1 MINQAMNIMSDPRG
15 GQNKQLFILF
25 FFAFIVYGSSI
36 TIFGAVL
43 PRIIGDFNWSYT
55 VTGLVFMVGSV
66 GFFVSAFLSGLVVER
81 YHAKPFFIAALC
93 LCAIALS
100 LFARIPSPI
109 VNLLLNLVIGFS
121 QGVIE
126 VIINYEVIRLE
137 KVGQSRL
144 MNLLH
149 AGFSIGAIIGPLGVS
164 ALLQYGRV
172 WNIIFPFMGALFL
185 ILAVFFV
192 FTPFFG
198 PEPRAVSGKS
208 GSLSLLRMPMFVLLC
223 LAILLHVGSELG
235 ATIWMAEY
243 FVRILVVPASIAAF
257 SISALWIGVLVGRTL
272 ISALWHKKRQEMLIL
287 ILSLLCVGSLLAL
300 LFIRSALP
308 AMAIV
313 FILGLGFSGI
323 YPLIMSLTGMT
334 FHSSTAVGMM
344 MTFTGIGS
352 FSFPFLLAGVAER
365 LGLRSGFLLLA
376 ALPLGIALISA
387 ILSIKYRV
395 K

>member
-1 MINQAMNIMSDPRG
+1 MSDPHGR
-15 GQNKQLFILF
+15 QNKRFFILL
-25 FFAFIVYGSSI
+25 FFAFIVYGSSF

-43 PRIIGDFNWSYT
+43 PRIIADFNWSYT
-55 VTGLVFMVGSV
+55 MTGLVFMVGSV

-81 YHAKPFFIAALC
+81 HNAKPFLIAALC

-100 LFARIPSPI
+100 LFARIPSPT

-164 ALLQYGRV
+164 AILQYGRV

-185 ILAVFFV
+185 ILAGLYM

-198 PEPRAVSGKS
+198 PEPHTVSGKS
-208 GSLSLLRMPMFVLLC
+208 GSLSLLRTPMFIMLC
-223 LAILLHVGSELG
+223 LSMLFLVGSEMG

-272 ISALWHKKRQEMLIL
+272 ISVLLHKKRQEMLVL
-287 ILSLLCVGSLLAL
+287 ILALLCVGSLISI
-300 LFIRSALP
+300 LFIRSTLP
-308 AMAIV
+308 AMVIV

-323 YPLIMSLTGMT
+323 YPLIMSLTGMI
-334 FHSSTAVGMM
+334 FHSSTAVGML

-352 FSFPFLLAGVAER
+352 FTFPFLLAGVAER

-376 ALPLGIALISA
+376 TLPLGIAIISV
-387 ILSIKYRV
+387 ILSTRYRA

>member
-1 MINQAMNIMSDPRG
+1 VDK
-15 GQNKQLFILF
+15 NKRLFILF

-55 VTGLVFMVGSV
+55 VAGLVFMVGSV
-66 GFFVSAFLSGLVVER
+66 GFFVSAFLSGIVVER

-93 LCAIALS
+93 LCATALS

-109 VNLLLNLVIGFS
+109 VNLLLNLAIGFS

-137 KVGQSRL
+137 KAGQSRL

-185 ILAVFFV
+185 ILAGFFV
-192 FTPFFG
+192 FTHFFES
-198 PEPRAVSGKS
+198 EPRSASGKS
-208 GSLSLLRMPMFVLLC
+208 GSLSLLRTPMFILLC
-223 LAILLHVGSELG
+223 LAMLFLVGSELG

-272 ISALWHKKRQEMLIL
+272 ISAFWHKKRQEMLIL
-287 ILSLLCVGSLLAL
+287 ILALLCVGSLLVI

-308 AMAIV
+308 AMVVV
-313 FILGLGFSGI
+313 FILGFGFSGI

-344 MTFTGIGS
+344 MTFTGIGA
-352 FSFPFLLAGVAER
+352 FSFPFLLAGVADR

-376 ALPLGIALISA
+376 TLPLGIAIISA
-387 ILSIKYRV
+387 IISIKYRA

>member
-1 MINQAMNIMSDPRG
+1 MSDSRS
-15 GQNKQLFILF
+15 GQNKQLFVLF
-25 FFAFIVYGSSI
+25 FVAFIVYGSSI
-36 TIFGAVL
+36 TIFGAAL

-55 VTGLVFMVGSV
+55 VTGLIFMVGSV
-66 GFFVSAFLSGLVVER
+66 GFFISAFLSGLVVER

-93 LCAIALS
+93 LCTMALS
-100 LFARIPSPI
+100 LFARFPSPI

-137 KVGQSRL
+137 KAGQSRL

-185 ILAVFFV
+185 ILAGFFV
-192 FTPFFG
+192 FTPFFR

-208 GSLSLLRMPMFVLLC
+208 GSLSLLRIPMFILLC
-223 LAILLHVGSELG
+223 LAMLFLVGSEIG

-257 SISALWIGVLVGRTL
+257 SISALWIGILVGRTL
-272 ISALWHKKRQEMLIL
+272 ISAFWHKKRQEMLIF
-287 ILSLLCVGSLLAL
+287 ILALLCVGSLLAIL
-300 LFIRSALP
+300 CIRSTLP

-313 FILGLGFSGI
+313 FLLGLGFSGI

-376 ALPLGIALISA
+376 ALPLGIAIISA
-387 ILSIKYRV
+387 ILSVKYRA
-395 K
+395 KRLFLL